1 MKLAL
6 LLPILTLASCATPA
20 ENQRL
25 SAIIDL
31 ALSVAERRGAI
42 TPEDAADV
50 REAGTIVLDTK
61 KDEST
66 ITVTATK

>member
-1 MKLAL
+1 MKSIILSILAL
-6 LLPILTLASCATPA
+6 SLVSCATP
-20 ENQRL
+20 EQNQRL
-25 SAIIDL
+25 SAIVDL

-61 KDEST
+61 SEST